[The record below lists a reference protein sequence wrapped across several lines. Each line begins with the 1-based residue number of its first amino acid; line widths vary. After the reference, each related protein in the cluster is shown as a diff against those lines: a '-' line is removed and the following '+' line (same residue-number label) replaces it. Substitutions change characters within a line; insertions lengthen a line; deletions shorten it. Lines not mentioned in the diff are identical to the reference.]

1 MTNITVCSGNNV
13 VAYYKIKKKEE
24 RKKDGQFQAHVII
37 VGVFSFN
44 NRAAESLLVL
54 AL

>member
-13 VAYYKIKKKEE
+13 VAYYKKKKKE
-24 RKKDGQFQAHVII
+24 RKTDNFRHVII

>member
-13 VAYYKIKKKEE
+13 VAYYKKKEE